1 MHMYALSTSLLAG
14 FFCASLNCHL
24 NFIFHRTTFY
34 KAQSLLMCSFCLHT
48 NTCCTIRTC
57 ESHTSMHEWTGMGW
71 GEMGCAL
78 WGRGWDGSQVYGD
91 GVEMKKIHGD
101 GAGMGLIF
109 TIVSRSICDLRQVNR
124 KAMTFT
130 TDTSSVNRTPMKLKV
145 NRFKVQQADSQSQ
158 FVTKEIHRRERY

>member
-1 MHMYALSTSLLAG
+1 
-14 FFCASLNCHL
+14 
-24 NFIFHRTTFY
+24 
-34 KAQSLLMCSFCLHT
+34 
-48 NTCCTIRTC
+48 
-57 ESHTSMHEWTGMGW
+57 MGW